1 MSARLELAVRGA
13 LRGVASRIG
22 TAPVSLS
29 LLALAA
35 LYLGAWI
42 AWGRLGTPEGAHAL
56 VTSYAFGA
64 LAAALVID
72 AAVALTRVLPL
83 EITPEGRVHLLAGRG
98 SLAAALVRGG
108 QALIA
113 LAFVASLLSRDRLE
127 LRVAEGEEFT
137 GAPEQ
142 FAGRDPPRR
151 MSPGPFPIAFTV
163 EQVEARLGQD
173 GGVDRARA
181 TIDVKGGGRERVGG
195 AWPLWRGWGRF
206 LLAEDAGLALRWE
219 LARKSGTVIDTAI
232 VKLDLLPPGKIDGLR
247 LAGAPHRV
255 YVELLAAPLR
265 GPPAVPP
272 LRASVYRGKL
282 LVAQGDVAPGGEI
295 EFEGLVLRFPEA
307 RGWVALGMVRD
318 VGIPLAMLG
327 AALAALGLAVG
338 RFASRRSSST

>member
-13 LRGVASRIG
+13 VRGVASRLG

-56 VTSYAFGA
+56 VTSSAFGA

-72 AAVALTRVLPL
+72 AAVALYRVLPL

-98 SLAAALVRGG
+98 IFAPALVRGG

-113 LAFVASLLSRDRLE
+113 LAFAASLVSRDRLE
-127 LRVAEGEEFT
+127 MRIAEGEQFT

-151 MSPGPFPIAFTV
+151 MSPGPFPITFTV
-163 EQVEARLGQD
+163 EQVEARFGRD

-181 TIDVKGGGRERVGG
+181 TLNVTGGGREPVGT

-206 LLAEDAGLALRWE
+206 LVAEDAGLALRYE
-219 LARKSGTVIDTAI
+219 LARKSGAVIDSAI
-232 VKLDLLPPGKIDGLR
+232 AKLDLLPPGKIDGLR
-247 LAGAPHRV
+247 MAGAPHRV
-255 YVELLAAPLR
+255 YVELLAAPVR

-282 LVAQGDVAPGGEI
+282 LVAQREVAPGGEI

-318 VGIPLAMLG
+318 PGIPLAVLG
-327 AALAALGLAVG
+327 TALAALGLALG
-338 RFASRRSSST
+338 RFPRRR